1 MFTDV
6 NQFLV
11 VFDVNVSIFDSKL
24 LQLLQQT
31 ELNTE
36 SFLNWF
42 Y

>member
-36 SFLNWF
+36 SFLN
-42 Y
+42 